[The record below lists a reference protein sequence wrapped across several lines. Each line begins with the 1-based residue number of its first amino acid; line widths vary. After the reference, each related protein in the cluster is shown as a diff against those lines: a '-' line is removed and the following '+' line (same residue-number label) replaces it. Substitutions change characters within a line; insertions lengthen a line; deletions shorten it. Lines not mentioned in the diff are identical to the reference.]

1 MVTSEFIA
9 LLHEFVGFLLWP
21 VISGLILLAGLAIW
35 ECGKAFG
42 ERWRGLRYMADHCA
56 LHEIETIARKRIER
70 TDILA
75 RVAPMLGL
83 MGTLIPLGPGL
94 AALGNGNITLLS
106 EAVTIAFDTTVMG
119 LFTGLIGFILGRL
132 RRRWYDNLLD
142 SLPSTPPGA
151 EVKS

>member
-1 MVTSEFIA
+1 MVTSQLIA

-21 VISGLILLAGLAIW
+21 VISGLIILAGLAIW
-35 ECGKAFG
+35 ECGNALG
-42 ERWRGLRYMADHCA
+42 ERWRGLPYMADHYT
-56 LHEIETIARKRIER
+56 LIEIETIARKRIER
-70 TDILA
+70 TDMLT

-94 AALGNGNITLLS
+94 AALGNGNIALLS

-142 SLPSTPPGA
+142 GLQPTQAA